1 MTVEILNQ
9 PIELQDSVR
18 AWLDKPKRNL
28 IGGEWVNASSGKTFA
43 SENPGN
49 GEALAEVPSADAADV
64 DAAVAA
70 AKTGADAWQA
80 IPPAGRAN
88 ILWKIGELIHQYAE
102 EFAQIESLDTGKG
115 ISAARSIDVPF
126 TAENF
131 KYCAGWATKLSG
143 ETFNISLSNDEWHS
157 YTLREPAGVA
167 AGIIPWNYPL
177 AQASFKIAPALA
189 AGCSIILKPA
199 EQTPLTALRLGE
211 LMVEAGVPA
220 GAINILTGFGET
232 AGAAIA
238 RHPQINKI
246 SFTGSTEV
254 GKLLLKAA
262 GDSNL
267 KRLTLEL
274 GGKSPTIIFADA
286 DLDAAIPVAAA
297 AIFGNSGQV
306 CNAGSR
312 LYIERPIYER
322 VMEGVKQYAA
332 DLKIGYGLDP
342 RTQIGPL
349 MSKVQL
355 QRVSGYV
362 QQGLNDGASIYYG
375 GVSEFASTGYFFSP
389 TIVID
394 TRPTMSIVREEIFG
408 PVLVASPFDDADE
421 IEPVA
426 NDTVYGLAATIFTNH
441 IGRAHRLAKRLKAGA
456 VWINCFGVFDPNLP
470 FGGYKQSGIGREM
483 ARVGVEAFT
492 ELKSV
497 TIKI

>member
-1 MTVEILNQ
+1 MSIEILNQ
-9 PIELQDSVR
+9 PIDLLDSVR
-18 AWLDKPKRNL
+18 EWLDKPKRNL
-28 IGGEWVNASSGKTFA
+28 IGGEWVSAISGKTFA
-43 SENPGN
+43 SENPAN
-49 GEALAEVPSADAADV
+49 AEIIAEIPSADSADV
-64 DAAVAA
+64 DAAVEA
-70 AKTGADAWQA
+70 AKQGAAAWQA
-80 IPPAGRAN
+80 LPPAGRAN
-88 ILWKIGELIHQYAE
+88 ILWKTGELIHQHAE

-131 KYCAGWATKLSG
+131 KYLAGWATKLSG
-143 ETFNISLSNDEWHS
+143 ETFDITLSNEAWLS

-199 EQTPLTALRLGE
+199 EQTPLTAIRLGE
-211 LMVEAGVPA
+211 LMMEAGIPT
-220 GAINILTGFGET
+220 GAVNIITGFGET

-238 RHPQINKI
+238 RHPDINKI

-254 GKLLLKAA
+254 GKLILKAA
-262 GDSNL
+262 AETNL
-267 KRLTLEL
+267 KRITLEL

-286 DLDAAIPVAAA
+286 DVDAAIPAAAA

-312 LYIERPIYER
+312 LYVERPVYQR
-322 VMEGVKQYAA
+322 VLEGVQRYAA

-362 QQGLNDGASIYYG
+362 QQSLNDGATTYYG
-375 GVSEFASTGYFFSP
+375 GISDFALPGYFFSP

-408 PVLVASPFDDADE
+408 PVLVASPFDDEGE
-421 IEPVA
+421 IELVA
-426 NDTVYGLAATIFTNH
+426 NETIYGLAATIFTNH

-492 ELKSV
+492 ELKAI